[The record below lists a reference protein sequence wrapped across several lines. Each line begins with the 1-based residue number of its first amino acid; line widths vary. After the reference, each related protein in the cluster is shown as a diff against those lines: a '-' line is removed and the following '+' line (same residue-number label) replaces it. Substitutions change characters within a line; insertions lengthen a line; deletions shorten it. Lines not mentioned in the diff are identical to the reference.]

1 MTKPGFI
8 SPVASPWAWVGW
20 PLLAG
25 LLLLLASPAAWAQG
39 RLNLGLEPGA
49 NHGQPLVLWE
59 QGVPAGGRLAFDSVV
74 FREGRGS
81 LRLELPAPED
91 GPRAAYLFTSIPV
104 DSARGQLLTV
114 SVWMRTQGWR
124 GQVQLGATA
133 TALTVAGL
141 TTEMASAVDSLPGT
155 MAWRQLVLRLPVKGT
170 AFGVG
175 LRLVVRG
182 SGRVWLDDIRLQAK
196 GRPLPSYPVPATG
209 ALLLPLAESLRPN
222 WDFERPLPPLGQPD
236 PAEATARL
244 DSASPQHGRHYLR
257 LVRTSAPSQ
266 PAPTVYLGTVRL
278 DKKEGGKT
286 LRVAGYWRQ
295 PGALASLAG
304 PLPAFA
310 VRLLT
315 TGQRTPGRWR
325 GDTLGWKTPLPPP
338 GPQWAAFALEV
349 PLQLLFG
356 HEEPTDF
363 GALSLGLRLPSAGAV
378 EVDNFSF
385 TIDGKP
391 YVPTGPPV
399 APPPTAAETAWLRTA
414 AQPLRLGQPAT
425 EATDLAALGAA
436 LASARLVGVG
446 EITHGSHEIF
456 ALHNKLI
463 RYLIGQ
469 KGFTGLALEASPV
482 ACATLTEY
490 VRTGHGDPARLL
502 ATLDG
507 WPAAELLDLVRWLRT
522 YQLAHPASPLLL
534 AGLDVQQPEQALT
547 AFGQLLEP
555 GDDFAQTRLQQLA
568 QLLAA
573 YPHPAT
579 DDPDL
584 RHQPHQ
590 PQDSLLAPLRRL
602 LAELGAG
609 LDTRAKLRG
618 RPVSLA
624 LLARQR
630 YYLRL
635 VEQGATWRRLSFGLA
650 FNYRQACLAENAQYL
665 SQTEGPAGA
674 PARLVLW
681 ASNTA
686 VAKALS
692 LEEHPMGEWLRA
704 TLGPGYIALG
714 LVLGQG
720 SYAALGPNGRW
731 TPAALASP
739 GPGTYEAWL
748 RTVPGSASWLGL
760 GRLEL
765 TDANAWL
772 FQSQL
777 LRDIGRPAARNQF
790 MLHSLRAEFDAL
802 VFLRDST
809 PAKFLP

>member
-1 MTKPGFI
+1 MSVRFLQLLL
-8 SPVASPWAWVGW
+8 VGW
-20 PLLAG
+20 LCWCSGPLCR
-25 LLLLLASPAAWAQG
+25 AQAL
-39 RLNLGLEPGA
+39 LNLGLEPGA
-49 NHGQPLVLWE
+49 NHGQPLVLWSAT
-59 QGVPAGGRLAFDSVV
+59 VPAGGRLAFDSVV

-91 GPRAAYLFTSIPV
+91 GPRAAYLATGIPV

-114 SVWMRTQGWR
+114 SVWVRTQGWR
-124 GQVQLGATA
+124 GQVQLGANA

-141 TTEMASAVDSLPGT
+141 TTEYASAVDSASGT
-155 MAWRQLVLRLPVKGT
+155 AGWRQLTLRLPVKAT
-170 AFGVG
+170 AFGLG
-175 LRLVVRG
+175 LRLSVRG
-182 SGRVWLDDIRLQAK
+182 SGRVWLDHVQVQAK
-196 GRPLPSYPVPATG
+196 GRTLPDYPVPASG
-209 ALLLPLAESLRPN
+209 ALLLPLAESLVPN
-222 WDFERPLPPLGQPD
+222 WDFERPLPPRVRPD
-236 PAEATARL
+236 PAEATAQL

-257 LVRTSAPSQ
+257 LVRTSAPGQ
-266 PAPTVYLGTVRL
+266 PAPTVYLGAVRL
-278 DKKEGGKT
+278 DKKDNGKR
-286 LRVAGYWRQ
+286 LRVAGYWRR
-295 PGALASLAG
+295 PGAVAG
-304 PLPAFA
+304 PTGPPPAFA

-315 TGQRTPGRWR
+315 TGPRTPGSWR
-325 GDTLGWKTPLPPP
+325 ADTLGWKTALPLP
-338 GPQWAAFALEV
+338 GPQWASFVLEV
-349 PLQLLFG
+349 PIQLLFG

-363 GALSLGLRLPSAGAV
+363 GALSLGLRLPGAGVV
-378 EVDNFSF
+378 EVDNLTFA
-385 TIDGKP
+385 IDGKP
-391 YVPTGPPV
+391 YLPTGPPV
-399 APPPTAAETAWLRTA
+399 PPPPTAAEIAWLRTTA
-414 AQPLRLGQPAT
+414 KPLRLATPTT
-425 EATDLAALGAA
+425 EAADLAALGTA

-446 EITHGSHEIF
+446 EVTHGSHEIF

-482 ACATLTEY
+482 ACAALTEY
-490 VRTGHGDPARLL
+490 VRTGRGDPARLL
-502 ATLDG
+502 AALDG

-522 YQLAHPASPLLL
+522 YQQAHPATPLLL
-534 AGLDVQQPEQALT
+534 AGLDVQQPEQAL
-547 AFGQLLEP
+547 AALGQLLEP
-555 GDDFAQTRLQQLA
+555 DDDFAQTRLRQLT

-573 YPHPAT
+573 YPHPAA

-584 RHQPHQ
+584 RFQPHQ
-590 PQDSLLAPLRRL
+590 PQDSLLAPLRRV
-602 LAELGAG
+602 LAELGTG

-618 RPVSLA
+618 RPASLA
-624 LLARQR
+624 QLAHQR

-665 SQTEGPAGA
+665 SQAEGPAGA

-704 TLGPGYIALG
+704 TLGAGYAALG
-714 LVLGQG
+714 LALGQG
-720 SYAALGPNGRW
+720 SYAALGPAGRW
-731 TPAALASP
+731 APAPLATP

-748 RTVPGSASWLGL
+748 RTGPPASWLSL

-765 TDANAWL
+765 TDEDAWL

-777 LRDIGRPAARNQF
+777 LRDIGRPTTRNQF
-790 MLHSLRAEFDAL
+790 MLHGLRSEFDTV
-802 VFLRDST
+802 VFLREST